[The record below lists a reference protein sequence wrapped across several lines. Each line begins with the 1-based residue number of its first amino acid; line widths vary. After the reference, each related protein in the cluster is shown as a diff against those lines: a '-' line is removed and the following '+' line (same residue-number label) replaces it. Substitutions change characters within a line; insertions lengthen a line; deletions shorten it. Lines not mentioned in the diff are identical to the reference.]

1 MKIDTNFKPLPVGN
15 TAPPPV
21 KATPSPTTQSAE
33 VRLSEAAGQL
43 TANDNTAPMNRAK
56 IEEIKQAISAGKF
69 RVNAEAVADELIA
82 TSRQLIESQH
92 KAP

>member
-1 MKIDTNFKPLPVGN
+1 MKIDPNFKPLPVGN

-21 KATPSPTTQSAE
+21 KTTASPVAHSVE
-33 VRLSEAAGQL
+33 VRLSEAAAQL
-43 TANDNTAPMNRAK
+43 TANDNTAPVNRAK
-56 IEEIKQAISAGKF
+56 IEEIKEAISAGKF